1 MTATPSKRST
11 LERRLDHLILIMFL
25 LLACLCLVDA
35 VGAALWVNKVSCC
48 QYKTICIVTWAIF
61 VPVPAQRL
69 SDMLM
74 HQLFK
79 ADP

>member
-11 LERRLDHLILIMFL
+11 LERRLDNLILIMFT
-25 LLACLCLVDA
+25 LLACLCIVDA

-48 QYKTICIVTWAIF
+48 QYETVQIAMWTVF
-61 VPVPAQRL
+61 MPVPAQRM

-74 HQLFK
+74 HPICKL
-79 ADP
+79 DP